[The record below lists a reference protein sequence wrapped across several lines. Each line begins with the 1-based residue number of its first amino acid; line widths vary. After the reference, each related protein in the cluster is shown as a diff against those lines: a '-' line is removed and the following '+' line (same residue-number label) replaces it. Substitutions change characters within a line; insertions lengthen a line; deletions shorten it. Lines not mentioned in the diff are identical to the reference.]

1 MVATVKK
8 ADDLD
13 REWAA
18 KQRKADA
25 TYRKN
30 VRDALK
36 DQLEAHIDIAAR
48 LRGMGAIEVNTGMIA
63 AKFVA
68 DVAREPLEAPEV
80 ANESHE
86 ERRRREEREAA
97 ELLFHSAG

>member
-1 MVATVKK
+1 MVATVTKIDDK
-8 ADDLD
+8 AKSERRLMAS
-13 REWAA
+13 E
-18 KQRKADA
+18 RK
-25 TYRKN
+25 YR
-30 VRDALK
+30 RDFLQ

-48 LRGMGAIEVNTGMIA
+48 LRAMGAIEVNTGMIA